1 MKKAILIIFTGI
13 ILGLFIL
20 IMNSGEYLKRPF
32 GNNDDVDL
40 MLQNLEKDII
50 TDNWDKGI
58 NDIEELK
65 GAWNK
70 VLKRIQFSVE
80 RDNLMG
86 IDLSIAR
93 LNGSIRGKNK
103 VESLIGFE
111 ELKNYWDNLG
121 K

>member
-1 MKKAILIIFTGI
+1 MKKAILIIFTCM

-32 GNNDDVDL
+32 GEEDDVESV
-40 MLQNLEKDII
+40 LQSLEQAIVD
-50 TDNWDKGI
+50 DNWERSANNID
-58 NDIEELK
+58 ELK

-80 RDNLMG
+80 RDNLFG
-86 IDLSIAR
+86 IELSIAR
-93 LNGSIRGKNK
+93 LDGSIRGENK
-103 VESLIGFE
+103 VEALIGYE